1 MDVFV
6 FILAIIAITTIGGLI
21 KEQMK
26 QRRKADNAMGV
37 DQQAR
42 IDKLEARVATL
53 ERILT
58 DDKSQ
63 LRQDIDALRHG

>member
-26 QRRKADNAMGV
+26 QKRKADNAMGV

>member
-6 FILAIIAITTIGGLI
+6 FVLAIITVTTIAGLI
-21 KEQMK
+21 KEKMK
-26 QRRKADNAMGV
+26 QRRKVDNAVGA

-42 IDKLEARVATL
+42 INKLEERVATL

-58 DDKSQ
+58 DDKSR
-63 LRQDIDALRHG
+63 LKQDIDALHNR

>member
-6 FILAIIAITTIGGLI
+6 FVLAVIVITTIAGLI

-26 QRRKADNAMGV
+26 QRRKVDNAVGA

-42 IDKLEARVATL
+42 IDKLEERVATL

>member
-6 FILAIIAITTIGGLI
+6 FVLAVIIITTIAGLI

-26 QRRKADNAMGV
+26 QRRKMENAVGA

-42 IDKLEARVATL
+42 IDKLEERVATL

>member
-6 FILAIIAITTIGGLI
+6 FVLAIIIITTIAGLI

-26 QRRKADNAMGV
+26 QRRKMDNAVGA

-42 IDKLEARVATL
+42 IDKLEERVATL

>member
-6 FILAIIAITTIGGLI
+6 FVLAVIIITTVAGLI

-26 QRRKADNAMGV
+26 QRRKIDNAVGA

-42 IDKLEARVATL
+42 IDKLEERVATL

>member
-6 FILAIIAITTIGGLI
+6 FVLAVIVITTIAGLI

-26 QRRKADNAMGV
+26 QRRKVDNAMGA

>member
-6 FILAIIAITTIGGLI
+6 FVLAVIVITTIAGLI

-26 QRRKADNAMGV
+26 QRRKMDNAVGA

-42 IDKLEARVATL
+42 IDKLEERVATL

>member
-6 FILAIIAITTIGGLI
+6 FVLAVIIITTIAGLI

-26 QRRKADNAMGV
+26 QRRKVDNAMSA

-58 DDKSQ
+58 DEKSQ

>member
-6 FILAIIAITTIGGLI
+6 FVLAIIAITTIGGLI

-37 DQQAR
+37 NQQAR

>member
-6 FILAIIAITTIGGLI
+6 FVLAIILITTIAGLI

-26 QRRKADNAMGV
+26 QRRKMDNAVGA

-42 IDKLEARVATL
+42 IDKLEERVATL

>member
-58 DDKSQ
+58 DEKSQ

>member
-6 FILAIIAITTIGGLI
+6 FVLAIIIVTTIAGLI

-26 QRRKADNAMGV
+26 QRRKVDNAIGA

-42 IDKLEARVATL
+42 ISRLEERVATL

-58 DDKSQ
+58 DDKSR
-63 LRQDIDALRHG
+63 LKQDIDALHNR

>member
-6 FILAIIAITTIGGLI
+6 FVLAVIVITTIAGLI

-26 QRRKADNAMGV
+26 QRRKVDNAVGA

-42 IDKLEARVATL
+42 IDKLEDRVATL

>member
-6 FILAIIAITTIGGLI
+6 FVLAIIAITTIGGLI

>member
-6 FILAIIAITTIGGLI
+6 FVLAVIVITTIAGLI

-26 QRRKADNAMGV
+26 QRRKMENAVGA

-42 IDKLEARVATL
+42 IDKLEERVATL

>member
-6 FILAIIAITTIGGLI
+6 FVLAIIIITTIAGLI

-26 QRRKADNAMGV
+26 QRRKMDNAAGA

-42 IDKLEARVATL
+42 IDKLEERVATL